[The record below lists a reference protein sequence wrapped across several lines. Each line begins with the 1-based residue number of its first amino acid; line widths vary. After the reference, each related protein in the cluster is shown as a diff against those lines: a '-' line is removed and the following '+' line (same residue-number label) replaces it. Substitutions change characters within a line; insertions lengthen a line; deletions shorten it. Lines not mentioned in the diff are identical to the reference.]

1 MNLIMM
7 KMKNKIKKIV
17 VSVFSFALI
26 LSFNACNFLD
36 VDDFFNETIKYDSI
50 FTSRI
55 NLERYLWATVAG
67 FPEEGGIFGNCVYT
81 PGITASDE
89 AFGLGGA
96 YERSIRYV
104 NGELSSNNTASIG
117 IYTDM
122 YKIIRIANIVLARM
136 NECEELTQYEADEI
150 FAYAHFMRGYAYYHL
165 VMMYGPVVLLYDEV
179 LNTNE
184 ELDYY
189 TRTRATYDECIDYIC
204 NEFEVAAKY
213 LPIEVPI
220 QYLGRPTRG
229 AALGLIARLRLQ
241 HASPLFNGGTRTYAQ
256 FVRSSDK
263 AHYIQQ
269 RYDERR
275 WAVAAMTAK
284 RIIDVGSYELFTVKR
299 KESTPALKPGVPDED
314 FPLGFRN
321 IDPYSSYKDLFSGE
335 AIVARNPEYL
345 WVRPSAQVKDFIQR
359 TFPQEL
365 FAGFN
370 NLSVTQKMVD
380 QFYMDDGRTIEEAS
394 VAEDDDEPYYSTIG
408 YKTVNSPGFRATF
421 SGYTLCSASNSGTG
435 TAGYDFKVHNMYVN
449 REMRFYANVAFD
461 GSFWECLTSQLATAR
476 QKHISYQ
483 SDGVGGINNTGS
495 DLNSYPITGYILK
508 KYVHPDDCMSPR
520 GLNGR
525 ILDKSFPIIRYAEIL
540 LSYVEALNNLTQPYT
555 LKDELTGETYTL
567 ERNEDE
573 MAFYF
578 NQVRF
583 RAGLPGL
590 KSEELASVEKI
601 NDIIKRER
609 MIEFMAENRRFYDVR
624 RWGDY
629 EESEKQ
635 MLMGMN
641 VEESGDNYYQR
652 VPLNHSKA
660 RNRRGSDD
668 PKLIFLPIALT
679 ETRRA
684 PTLDQNPGW

>member
-1 MNLIMM
+1 M
-7 KMKNKIKKIV
+7 KTKYFVTV
-17 VSVFSFALI
+17 VSVLAFVLTLPFS
-26 LSFNACNFLD
+26 SCNFLD
-36 VDDFFNETIKYDSI
+36 VDDFFNETIKYDSV
-50 FTSRI
+50 FTRKTY
-55 NLERYLWATVAG
+55 LERYLWTTAAE
-67 FPEEGGIFGNCVYT
+67 FPDEGGIFGNCEYT
-81 PGITASDE
+81 PGITGTDE

-96 YERSIRYV
+96 YERTIRYV
-104 NGELSSNNTASIG
+104 NGELSSSNTAGIG
-117 IYTDM
+117 VYDKM

-136 NECEELTQYEADEI
+136 DECKELTRYDADEI
-150 FAYAHFMRGYAYYHL
+150 RSYAHFMRGYAYYHL

-179 LNTNE
+179 MSTNE

-189 TRTRATYDECIDYIC
+189 ARYRATYDECVDYIC
-204 NEFEVAAKY
+204 NEFEEAAKF

-241 HASPLFNGGTRTYAQ
+241 HASPLFNGGTRTYAN

-263 AHYIQQ
+263 VHYIQQ
-269 RYDERR
+269 QYEERR
-275 WAVAAMTAK
+275 WAVAAMKAK
-284 RIIDVGSYELFTVKR
+284 RIIDLGSYELYTVKR
-299 KESTPALKPGVPDED
+299 KESTPALKPDVPAED
-314 FPLGFRN
+314 FPYGFRN
-321 IDPYSSYKDLFSGE
+321 IDPYCSYKDLFSGE

-345 WVRPSAQVKDFIQR
+345 WVRSSVPVRSFVER

-365 FAGFN
+365 FAGNN
-370 NLSVTQKMVD
+370 NLCVTQKMVD
-380 QFYMDDGRTIEEAS
+380 QFYMDDGRTIEEAK
-394 VAEDDDEPYYSTIG
+394 EDGYYSETG
-408 YKTVNSPGFRATF
+408 YKSVGDQDFKATF
-421 SGYTLCSASNSGTG
+421 SGYTLCSSSTSGTG
-435 TAGYDFKVHNMYVN
+435 TEGYLYRVHNMYVN
-449 REMRFYANVAFD
+449 REMRFYANVSFD
-461 GSFWECLTSQLATAR
+461 GAFWECLTSQLATAR

-483 SDGVGGINNTGS
+483 SGGIGGITNTGN
-495 DLNSYPITGYILK
+495 DVNSYPITGYILK

-525 ILDKSFPIIRYAEIL
+525 ILVKSFPIIRYSEIL
-540 LSYVEALNNLTQPYT
+540 LSYVEALNNLQQSYT
-555 LKDELTGETYTL
+555 LKDELTGETYIL
-567 ERNEDE
+567 ERNEEE

-590 KSEELASVEKI
+590 KPEELASAEKM
-601 NDIIKRER
+601 NELIKRER

-629 EESEKQ
+629 SESESHT
-635 MLMGMN
+635 LMGMN
-641 VEESGDNYYQR
+641 VEESGDAYYQR

-668 PKLIFLPIALT
+668 PKLIFLPLPLN